1 MNISLDNYYST
12 RKNVFE
18 RIQDASTATK
28 VLMSFMMA
36 CFTGI
41 MAQIIIP
48 LPWTPV
54 PITAQTFAVL
64 CSGLFLGKKYG
75 CLSQILYI
83 VLGVAF
89 IPWFGGMTG
98 GLDVFLG
105 STFGFFIG
113 FVIASYFI
121 GLITEKYAKA
131 RNFTKMAL
139 VIGIANFAL
148 IYIPGL
154 AGLALWFNLT
164 QGTTIGIVE
173 LLMMGL
179 VPFIVGD
186 IVKILGA
193 ASVSKVFLPDDICKA
208 CPNLKDDLCEN
219 ELQNARIVGMDWEV
233 LKKLNPSNEYNAIE
247 LFEKIDDLFDTKES
261 VSEICFNCMWHDKC
275 LFYQKLSNNR

>member
-1 MNISLDNYYST
+1 MNINMENYYST

-28 VLMSFMMA
+28 LLMSLLMA

-75 CLSQILYI
+75 CLSQILYV
-83 VLGVAF
+83 VLGIAF

-98 GLDVFLG
+98 GLEVFLG
-105 STFGFFIG
+105 STGGFLIG
-113 FVIASYFI
+113 FIIASYFI
-121 GLITEKYAKA
+121 GLITEKYAHA
-131 RNFTKMAL
+131 RSFTKMAL

-154 AGLALWFNLT
+154 AGLALFLGF
-164 QGTTIGIVE
+164 QGTSVGIID
-173 LLMMGL
+173 LLIMGL
-179 VPFIVGD
+179 IPFIAGD
-186 IVKILGA
+186 IVKILAA
-193 ASVSKVFLPDDICKA
+193 ASVSKVFLP
-208 CPNLKDDLCEN
+208 KD
-219 ELQNARIVGMDWEV
+219 
-233 LKKLNPSNEYNAIE
+233 
-247 LFEKIDDLFDTKES
+247 
-261 VSEICFNCMWHDKC
+261 
-275 LFYQKLSNNR
+275 

>member
-1 MNISLDNYYST
+1 MNINIENYYAT

-28 VLMSFMMA
+28 ILMSFMMA

-75 CLSQILYI
+75 VLSQIIYI

-98 GLDVFLG
+98 GLEIFLG

-113 FVIASYFI
+113 FIIASYFV
-121 GLITEKYAKA
+121 GLISEKYADA

-139 VIGIANFAL
+139 TLGIANFAL

-154 AGLALWFNLT
+154 AFLALFLSM
-164 QGTTIGIVE
+164 QGTPVGIVD

-179 VPFIVGD
+179 IPFIGGD

-193 ASVSKVFLPDDICKA
+193 ASLSKVFLP
-208 CPNLKDDLCEN
+208 KD
-219 ELQNARIVGMDWEV
+219 
-233 LKKLNPSNEYNAIE
+233 
-247 LFEKIDDLFDTKES
+247 
-261 VSEICFNCMWHDKC
+261 
-275 LFYQKLSNNR
+275 

>member
-1 MNISLDNYYST
+1 MNINLDNYYST
-12 RKNVFE
+12 RKNIFE

-28 VLMSFMMA
+28 VLMSLLMA
-36 CFTGI
+36 CLTGI

-83 VLGVAF
+83 ILGVAF

-98 GLDVFLG
+98 GLDIFLG
-105 STFGFFIG
+105 STCGFFIG

-121 GLITEKYAKA
+121 GLITERYAKA

-164 QGTTIGIVE
+164 QGATVGVVD

-179 VPFIVGD
+179 VPFIIGD

-193 ASVSKVFLPDDICKA
+193 ASVSKVFLP
-208 CPNLKDDLCEN
+208 KD
-219 ELQNARIVGMDWEV
+219 
-233 LKKLNPSNEYNAIE
+233 
-247 LFEKIDDLFDTKES
+247 
-261 VSEICFNCMWHDKC
+261 
-275 LFYQKLSNNR
+275 

>member
-1 MNISLDNYYST
+1 MNINLDNYYSA
-12 RKNVFE
+12 RKNTFE

-28 VLMSFMMA
+28 VLMSLMMA

-98 GLDVFLG
+98 GLDIFLG

-121 GLITEKYAKA
+121 GLITEKYAKS
-131 RNFTKMAL
+131 RNFTRMVI

-154 AGLALWFNLT
+154 AGLALWFSLT
-164 QGTTIGIVE
+164 QGASIGVVE

-179 VPFIVGD
+179 VPFVLGD

-193 ASVSKVFLPDDICKA
+193 ASVSKVFLP
-208 CPNLKDDLCEN
+208 KD
-219 ELQNARIVGMDWEV
+219 
-233 LKKLNPSNEYNAIE
+233 
-247 LFEKIDDLFDTKES
+247 
-261 VSEICFNCMWHDKC
+261 
-275 LFYQKLSNNR
+275 

>member
-1 MNISLDNYYST
+1 MNINIDSYYDT

-18 RIQDASTATK
+18 RIQESSTATK
-28 VLMSFMMA
+28 LLMSFMMA
-36 CFTGI
+36 CLTGI

-75 CLSQILYI
+75 CLSQIIYI
-83 VLGVAF
+83 VLGIAF

-98 GLDVFLG
+98 GLEVVLG
-105 STFGFFIG
+105 STGGFLLGFI
-113 FVIASYFI
+113 IASYFI
-121 GLITEKYAKA
+121 GYITERYAKA
-131 RNFTKMAL
+131 RNFTRMAI

-154 AGLALWFNLT
+154 AGLALWMSY
-164 QGTTIGIVE
+164 QGMAFSVFD

-193 ASVSKVFLPDDICKA
+193 ASVSKVFLP
-208 CPNLKDDLCEN
+208 KD
-219 ELQNARIVGMDWEV
+219 
-233 LKKLNPSNEYNAIE
+233 
-247 LFEKIDDLFDTKES
+247 
-261 VSEICFNCMWHDKC
+261 
-275 LFYQKLSNNR
+275 

>member
-1 MNISLDNYYST
+1 MNINMENYYSA

-28 VLMSFMMA
+28 VLMSLLMA

-75 CLSQILYI
+75 CLSQIFYVI
-83 VLGVAF
+83 LGVAF

-98 GLDVFLG
+98 GLEILLG
-105 STFGFFIG
+105 STGGFLIG
-113 FVIASYFI
+113 FIIASYFI
-121 GLITEKYAKA
+121 GYITEKYANA
-131 RNFTKMAL
+131 RNFTRMTA

-154 AGLALWFNLT
+154 AGLALFLT
-164 QGTTIGIVE
+164 SQGTSFGVMD

-179 VPFIVGD
+179 IPFIAGD

-193 ASVSKVFLPDDICKA
+193 ATVSKVFLP
-208 CPNLKDDLCEN
+208 KD
-219 ELQNARIVGMDWEV
+219 
-233 LKKLNPSNEYNAIE
+233 
-247 LFEKIDDLFDTKES
+247 
-261 VSEICFNCMWHDKC
+261 
-275 LFYQKLSNNR
+275 

>member
-1 MNISLDNYYST
+1 MNINIDNYYDT
-12 RKNVFE
+12 RKNIFE

-28 VLMSFMMA
+28 LLMSLMMA
-36 CFTGI
+36 CITGI

-64 CSGLFLGKKYG
+64 CSGLFLGRKYG

-98 GLDVFLG
+98 GLDIFLG
-105 STFGFFIG
+105 STCGFLIG

-121 GLITEKYAKA
+121 GYIAEKYADA
-131 RNFTKMAL
+131 RNFKKMAL
-139 VIGIANFAL
+139 TIGIANFAL

-154 AGLALWFNLT
+154 AGLALFMSM
-164 QGTTIGIVE
+164 QGTPVGIVD

-179 VPFIVGD
+179 IPFIAGD
-186 IVKILGA
+186 IIKILGA
-193 ASVSKVFLPDDICKA
+193 ASVSKVFLP
-208 CPNLKDDLCEN
+208 KD
-219 ELQNARIVGMDWEV
+219 
-233 LKKLNPSNEYNAIE
+233 
-247 LFEKIDDLFDTKES
+247 
-261 VSEICFNCMWHDKC
+261 
-275 LFYQKLSNNR
+275 

>member
-1 MNISLDNYYST
+1 MNMENYYST

-28 VLMSFMMA
+28 LLMSLMMA
-36 CFTGI
+36 CFTGL

-75 CLSQILYI
+75 CLSQILYV
-83 VLGVAF
+83 VLGIAF
-89 IPWFGGMTG
+89 VPWFGGMTG
-98 GLDVFLG
+98 GLEVFLG
-105 STFGFFIG
+105 STGGFLIG
-113 FVIASYFI
+113 FIIASYFI
-121 GLITEKYAKA
+121 GYITERYAKA
-131 RNFTKMAL
+131 RNFTRMAV

-154 AGLALWFNLT
+154 AGLALWMSY
-164 QGTTIGIVE
+164 QGMAFSVFD

-193 ASVSKVFLPDDICKA
+193 ASVSKVFLP
-208 CPNLKDDLCEN
+208 KD
-219 ELQNARIVGMDWEV
+219 
-233 LKKLNPSNEYNAIE
+233 
-247 LFEKIDDLFDTKES
+247 
-261 VSEICFNCMWHDKC
+261 
-275 LFYQKLSNNR
+275 

>member
-1 MNISLDNYYST
+1 MNINLENYYST
-12 RKNVFE
+12 RKSVFE

-28 VLMSFMMA
+28 VLMSLLMA
-36 CFTGI
+36 CLTGI

-54 PITAQTFAVL
+54 PVTAQTFAVL

-98 GLDVFLG
+98 GLDVLLG
-105 STFGFFIG
+105 STGGFLIG
-113 FVIASYFI
+113 FVIASSFI
-121 GLITEKYAKA
+121 GLITEKYADA
-131 RNFTKMAL
+131 RNFKKMAA

-154 AGLALWFNLT
+154 AGLALWFYLT
-164 QGTTIGIVE
+164 QGTALGVVD

-179 VPFIVGD
+179 VPFIAGD

-193 ASVSKVFLPDDICKA
+193 ASVSKAFLP
-208 CPNLKDDLCEN
+208 KD
-219 ELQNARIVGMDWEV
+219 
-233 LKKLNPSNEYNAIE
+233 
-247 LFEKIDDLFDTKES
+247 
-261 VSEICFNCMWHDKC
+261 
-275 LFYQKLSNNR
+275 

>member
-1 MNISLDNYYST
+1 MNMENYYST

-28 VLMSFMMA
+28 VIMSLIMA
-36 CFTGI
+36 CITGI

-75 CLSQILYI
+75 CLSQIFYV

-98 GLDVFLG
+98 GIEVLLG
-105 STFGFFIG
+105 STGGFLIG
-113 FVIASYFI
+113 FIIAAYFI
-121 GLITEKYAKA
+121 GLITEKYAHA
-131 RNFTKMAL
+131 RSFTKMAV
-139 VIGIANFAL
+139 VIGVANFAI

-154 AGLALWFNLT
+154 AGLALFLSS
-164 QGTTIGIVE
+164 QGMAFGIYD

-179 VPFIVGD
+179 IPFIAGD

-193 ASVSKVFLPDDICKA
+193 AALSKAFLP
-208 CPNLKDDLCEN
+208 KD
-219 ELQNARIVGMDWEV
+219 
-233 LKKLNPSNEYNAIE
+233 
-247 LFEKIDDLFDTKES
+247 
-261 VSEICFNCMWHDKC
+261 
-275 LFYQKLSNNR
+275 

>member
-1 MNISLDNYYST
+1 MNINMEKYYST

-18 RIQDASTATK
+18 RIQDDNTATK
-28 VLMSFMMA
+28 LLMSLMMA

-75 CLSQILYI
+75 CLSQILYV

-98 GLDVFLG
+98 GLEILLG
-105 STFGFFIG
+105 STGGFFIG
-113 FVIASYFI
+113 FVIASYFV
-121 GLITEKYAKA
+121 GFITEKYAKA
-131 RNFTKMAL
+131 RNFTRMAI
-139 VIGIANFAL
+139 VIGIANFVF
-148 IYIPGL
+148 IYVPGL
-154 AGLALWFNLT
+154 AGLALFLSS
-164 QGTTIGIVE
+164 QGMSFGIYD

-179 VPFIVGD
+179 IPFIAGD

-193 ASVSKVFLPDDICKA
+193 ASLSKAFLP
-208 CPNLKDDLCEN
+208 KD
-219 ELQNARIVGMDWEV
+219 
-233 LKKLNPSNEYNAIE
+233 
-247 LFEKIDDLFDTKES
+247 
-261 VSEICFNCMWHDKC
+261 
-275 LFYQKLSNNR
+275 

>member
-1 MNISLDNYYST
+1 MNINIDSYYST
-12 RKNVFE
+12 RKNVFD

-28 VLMSFMMA
+28 LLMSLMMA

-64 CSGLFLGKKYG
+64 CSGLLLGKKYG

-98 GLDVFLG
+98 GLDIFLG

-113 FVIASYFI
+113 FIIASYFI
-121 GLITEKYAKA
+121 GAITEKYANS
-131 RNFTKMAL
+131 RNFTRMAI
-139 VIGIANFAL
+139 VIGVANFGL

-154 AGLALWFNLT
+154 AGLALFLST
-164 QGTTIGIVE
+164 QGMTYGIMD

-179 VPFIVGD
+179 IPFIVGD

-193 ASVSKVFLPDDICKA
+193 ATVSKVFLP
-208 CPNLKDDLCEN
+208 KD
-219 ELQNARIVGMDWEV
+219 
-233 LKKLNPSNEYNAIE
+233 
-247 LFEKIDDLFDTKES
+247 
-261 VSEICFNCMWHDKC
+261 
-275 LFYQKLSNNR
+275 

>member
-1 MNISLDNYYST
+1 MNVNLEKYYST

-18 RIQDASTATK
+18 RIQDSSTATK
-28 VLMSFMMA
+28 ILMSFMMA

-75 CLSQILYI
+75 CLSQILYV
-83 VLGVAF
+83 VLGIAF

-98 GLDVFLG
+98 GLEILLG
-105 STFGFFIG
+105 STGGFLVG

-121 GLITEKYAKA
+121 GLITEKYAGA
-131 RNFTKMAL
+131 RSFTKMAL

-154 AGLALWFNLT
+154 AGLALWFNMT
-164 QGTTIGIVE
+164 QGAAIGIVD

-179 VPFIVGD
+179 VPFIIGD

-193 ASVSKVFLPDDICKA
+193 ASLSKAFLP
-208 CPNLKDDLCEN
+208 KD
-219 ELQNARIVGMDWEV
+219 
-233 LKKLNPSNEYNAIE
+233 
-247 LFEKIDDLFDTKES
+247 
-261 VSEICFNCMWHDKC
+261 
-275 LFYQKLSNNR
+275 

>member
-1 MNISLDNYYST
+1 MNMNIDSYYSA

-28 VLMSFMMA
+28 LLMSLMMA
-36 CFTGI
+36 CITGI

-98 GLDVFLG
+98 GLDIFLG
-105 STFGFFIG
+105 STCGFFIG
-113 FVIASYFI
+113 FVIASYFV
-121 GLITEKYAKA
+121 GYITENYSKA
-131 RNFTKMAL
+131 RNFTRMA
-139 VIGIANFAL
+139 VTIGIANFAL

-154 AGLALWFNLT
+154 AGLALFMSM
-164 QGTTIGIVE
+164 QGTPVGITD

-179 VPFIVGD
+179 VPFIAGD

-193 ASVSKVFLPDDICKA
+193 ASVSKVFLP
-208 CPNLKDDLCEN
+208 KD
-219 ELQNARIVGMDWEV
+219 
-233 LKKLNPSNEYNAIE
+233 
-247 LFEKIDDLFDTKES
+247 
-261 VSEICFNCMWHDKC
+261 
-275 LFYQKLSNNR
+275 

>member
-1 MNISLDNYYST
+1 MNINIDSYYST

-18 RIQDASTATK
+18 RIQDASVATK
-28 VLMSFMMA
+28 LLMAFMMA
-36 CFTGI
+36 CFTGL
-41 MAQIIIP
+41 MSQIIIP

-64 CSGLFLGKKYG
+64 CSGLLLGKRYG

-83 VLGVAF
+83 VLGIAF

-98 GLDVFLG
+98 GLDIVLG
-105 STFGFFIG
+105 STGGFFLG

-121 GLITEKYAKA
+121 GAITEKYAKA
-131 RNFTKMAL
+131 RNFTRMAI

-154 AGLALWFNLT
+154 AGLALWSYLT
-164 QGTTIGIVE
+164 QGTSLGIVD

-179 VPFIVGD
+179 IPFIAGD

-193 ASVSKVFLPDDICKA
+193 ASVSKVFLP
-208 CPNLKDDLCEN
+208 KD
-219 ELQNARIVGMDWEV
+219 
-233 LKKLNPSNEYNAIE
+233 
-247 LFEKIDDLFDTKES
+247 
-261 VSEICFNCMWHDKC
+261 
-275 LFYQKLSNNR
+275 

>member
-1 MNISLDNYYST
+1 MNINIDSYYST
-12 RKNVFE
+12 RKNMFE
-18 RIQDASTATK
+18 RIQSASTATK
-28 VLMSFMMA
+28 ILLSFMMA

-98 GLDVFLG
+98 GLDVLLG
-105 STFGFFIG
+105 STGGFLIG
-113 FVIASYFI
+113 FIIASYFI
-121 GLITEKYAKA
+121 GAITEKYAKA
-131 RNFTKMAL
+131 RNFTRMAL
-139 VIGIANFAL
+139 VIGISNFGL

-154 AGLALWFNLT
+154 AGLALFLSS
-164 QGTTIGIVE
+164 QGMTFTIMDV
-173 LLMMGL
+173 LMMGL
-179 VPFIVGD
+179 IPFIIGD

-193 ASVSKVFLPDDICKA
+193 ASVSKVFLP
-208 CPNLKDDLCEN
+208 KD
-219 ELQNARIVGMDWEV
+219 
-233 LKKLNPSNEYNAIE
+233 
-247 LFEKIDDLFDTKES
+247 
-261 VSEICFNCMWHDKC
+261 
-275 LFYQKLSNNR
+275 

>member
-1 MNISLDNYYST
+1 MENYYSA

-18 RIQDASTATK
+18 RIQESSTATK
-28 VLMSFMMA
+28 VLMSLLMA

-75 CLSQILYI
+75 CLSQIFYVI
-83 VLGVAF
+83 LGVAF

-98 GLDVFLG
+98 GLEILLDSTGGFL
-105 STFGFFIG
+105 IG
-113 FVIASYFI
+113 FIIASYFI
-121 GLITEKYAKA
+121 GYITEKYANA
-131 RNFTKMAL
+131 RNFTRMTA

-154 AGLALWFNLT
+154 AGLALFLT
-164 QGTTIGIVE
+164 SQGTAFGVMD

-179 VPFIVGD
+179 IPFIAGD

-193 ASVSKVFLPDDICKA
+193 ATVSKVFLP
-208 CPNLKDDLCEN
+208 KD
-219 ELQNARIVGMDWEV
+219 
-233 LKKLNPSNEYNAIE
+233 
-247 LFEKIDDLFDTKES
+247 
-261 VSEICFNCMWHDKC
+261 
-275 LFYQKLSNNR
+275 

>member
-1 MNISLDNYYST
+1 MNINMDNYYST

-18 RIQDASTATK
+18 RIQESSTVTK
-28 VLMSFMMA
+28 ILMSLLMA

-41 MAQIIIP
+41 MAQIVIP

-98 GLDVFLG
+98 GLEMLLG
-105 STFGFFIG
+105 STGGFLIG
-113 FVIASYFI
+113 FIIASYFI
-121 GLITEKYAKA
+121 GSITEKYAKA
-131 RNFTKMAL
+131 RNFTRMA
-139 VIGIANFAL
+139 VTIGIANFAL

-154 AGLALWFNLT
+154 IGLALWVSLT
-164 QGTTIGIVE
+164 QGTSIGIVD

-179 VPFIVGD
+179 VPFIIGD

-193 ASVSKVFLPDDICKA
+193 ASISKVFLP
-208 CPNLKDDLCEN
+208 KD
-219 ELQNARIVGMDWEV
+219 
-233 LKKLNPSNEYNAIE
+233 
-247 LFEKIDDLFDTKES
+247 
-261 VSEICFNCMWHDKC
+261 
-275 LFYQKLSNNR
+275 

>member
-1 MNISLDNYYST
+1 MNINMENYYST

-18 RIQDASTATK
+18 RIQDASIATK
-28 VLMSFMMA
+28 LLMSLMMA
-36 CFTGI
+36 CFTGL

-75 CLSQILYI
+75 CLSQILYV
-83 VLGVAF
+83 VLGIAF
-89 IPWFGGMTG
+89 VPWFGGMTG
-98 GLDVFLG
+98 GLEVFLG
-105 STFGFFIG
+105 STGGFLIG
-113 FVIASYFI
+113 FIIASYFI
-121 GLITEKYAKA
+121 GYITERYAKA
-131 RNFTKMAL
+131 RNFTRMAV

-154 AGLALWFNLT
+154 AGLALWMSY
-164 QGTTIGIVE
+164 QGMAFSVFD

-193 ASVSKVFLPDDICKA
+193 ASVSKVFLP
-208 CPNLKDDLCEN
+208 KD
-219 ELQNARIVGMDWEV
+219 
-233 LKKLNPSNEYNAIE
+233 
-247 LFEKIDDLFDTKES
+247 
-261 VSEICFNCMWHDKC
+261 
-275 LFYQKLSNNR
+275 

>member
-1 MNISLDNYYST
+1 MNLDNYYST

-18 RIQDASTATK
+18 RIQEASTATK
-28 VLMSFMMA
+28 VLMSLLMA

-75 CLSQILYI
+75 CLSQIFYV

-98 GLDVFLG
+98 GLDILLG
-105 STFGFFIG
+105 STGGFLIG

-131 RNFTKMAL
+131 RNFTRMAL

-154 AGLALWFNLT
+154 AGLALWFSLT
-164 QGTTIGIVE
+164 QSTAIGIVD

-179 VPFIVGD
+179 VPFILGD

-193 ASVSKVFLPDDICKA
+193 ASVSKVFLPK
-208 CPNLKDDLCEN
+208 N
-219 ELQNARIVGMDWEV
+219 
-233 LKKLNPSNEYNAIE
+233 
-247 LFEKIDDLFDTKES
+247 
-261 VSEICFNCMWHDKC
+261 
-275 LFYQKLSNNR
+275 

>member
-1 MNISLDNYYST
+1 MNINMDNYYST

-98 GLDVFLG
+98 GLDIFLG

-113 FVIASYFI
+113 FIIASYFI
-121 GLITEKYAKA
+121 GAITEKYANA
-131 RNFTKMAL
+131 RNFTSMAV

-154 AGLALWFNLT
+154 AGLALWYSLT
-164 QGTTIGIVE
+164 QGATIGVVD
-173 LLMMGL
+173 LLMMGF
-179 VPFIVGD
+179 VPFIAGD

-193 ASVSKVFLPDDICKA
+193 ASVSKVFLP
-208 CPNLKDDLCEN
+208 KD
-219 ELQNARIVGMDWEV
+219 
-233 LKKLNPSNEYNAIE
+233 
-247 LFEKIDDLFDTKES
+247 
-261 VSEICFNCMWHDKC
+261 
-275 LFYQKLSNNR
+275 

>member
-1 MNISLDNYYST
+1 MNIDIDSYYSA

-28 VLMSFMMA
+28 LLMSLMMA

-75 CLSQILYI
+75 CLSQILYV

-98 GLDVFLG
+98 GLETLLG
-105 STFGFFIG
+105 STGGFLIG
-113 FVIASYFI
+113 FIIASYFV
-121 GLITEKYAKA
+121 GFITEKYAKA
-131 RNFTKMAL
+131 RSFTRMAV
-139 VIGIANFAL
+139 VIGVANFAL

-154 AGLALWFNLT
+154 AGLALWFYFA
-164 QGTTIGIVE
+164 QGTTLGVVD

-179 VPFIVGD
+179 VPFIAGD
-186 IVKILGA
+186 IVKVLGA
-193 ASVSKVFLPDDICKA
+193 AAVSKAFLP
-208 CPNLKDDLCEN
+208 KD
-219 ELQNARIVGMDWEV
+219 
-233 LKKLNPSNEYNAIE
+233 
-247 LFEKIDDLFDTKES
+247 
-261 VSEICFNCMWHDKC
+261 
-275 LFYQKLSNNR
+275 